1 MTVSQQTSYANV
13 AAFRASTGNPALVFL
28 ATDALSSGIFARL
41 SSAGG
46 VTDDGAVFI
55 IDSDHAA
62 YQRLFTGYV
71 NAGWY
76 GAKCDGVTDDT
87 QALMACDTAAKKL
100 GAWATLPATPSAAII
115 KAQLTLAGDWDF
127 GYLDIDGRTHIQ
139 CLPGT
144 RNDAGGGVWYGI
156 VLTTYGQ
163 RLRNGKLAGNV
174 VSLASA
180 VSAGNVDL
188 TKLPHDA
195 YTNTSGT
202 AVAAVTDPIWA
213 SLVKGGCTLLKTT
226 QPCYLESIEL
236 SSCVVGREDAGTD
249 GHIYATDCSFMGIF
263 SIWNS
268 LSGGDYHFKGCT
280 LQGAIAGYIFGD
292 LAYVGHNGGLQCKF
306 YDCNFGFS
314 PVAFMNVSQYSNA
327 SPPSG
332 TPNGI
337 AGIFDSCNIEN
348 IGECF
353 AYLRP
358 STTATGIVF
367 VNTNLTQWYD
377 VALGSGGASGTD
389 GAWPGYDSNG
399 YRRKYAARW
408 GMIAYLRS
416 LDGDKFAPPTGSPG
430 YPSPKAAL
438 ISDLDAVVW
447 NSRGAT
453 MDIFNDSYDLG
464 NRLDGRVRTTF
475 YDSRGAY
482 EQDAEVLG
490 ALSVRGN
497 MLLNPERNGG
507 LGVAN
512 SLVSGGNW
520 VNGSGSSTVLTPF
533 AFSTLAAPG
542 QPLANLPLT
551 DQMREE
557 LGADPLVIKVNAGA
571 GLFGLPIRGNPL
583 PDKRRMFFKLWIVCP
598 TAGGNIAYN
607 VLASNNVA
615 PVSTVNYLDSTTWN
629 KVKAIDFSAYDSDP
643 ANAGYLSVNFAPT
656 INADYYLAGVMFGPG
671 MPGPYNANE
680 GATWNTG
687 PSLPNDVTTGGLYW
701 PTGGSITKV

>member
-1 MTVSQQTSYANV
+1 MTTSQQTSYASV
-13 AAFRASTGNPALVFL
+13 AAFRVSTGNPTLVLL
-28 ATDALSSGIFARL
+28 ATDALSSGMFARL
-41 SSAGG
+41 SSSSGI
-46 VTDDGAVFI
+46 VDDGAVYV
-55 IDSDHAA
+55 IDADHAA
-62 YQRLFTGYV
+62 YQRLFTGYL

-87 QALMACDTAAKKL
+87 QALSACDTAAKAI
-100 GAWATLPATPSAAII
+100 GAWATLPATASTAIV
-115 KAQLTLAGDWDF
+115 KAQITLTADWDF
-127 GYLDIDGRTHIQ
+127 GYLDINGRTHIQ

-163 RLRNGKLAGNV
+163 RLRNGRLAGNV

-180 VSAGNVDL
+180 ESAGNVAV
-188 TKLPHDA
+188 TALPHDA

-202 AVAAVTDPIWA
+202 AVAAITDPIWA
-213 SLVKGGCTLLKTT
+213 NIVKGGCTLLKTT
-226 QPCYLESIEL
+226 QPCYLDSIEL
-236 SSCVVGREDAGTD
+236 YDCVVGREDAGTD
-249 GHIYATDCSFMGIF
+249 GHIYSTDCSFMGIF

-280 LQGAIAGYIFGD
+280 LQGTIAGHVFGD

-314 PVAFMNVSQYSNA
+314 PVAFMNASQYSSA
-327 SPPSG
+327 SPPGG
-332 TPNGI
+332 TPNGLGAI
-337 AGIFDSCNIEN
+337 LDSCNIEN

-358 STTATGIVF
+358 STTATGVVF
-367 VNTNLTQWYD
+367 VNTNLTQWYT
-377 VALGSGGASGTD
+377 VPLGSGGASGSD

-399 YRRKYAARW
+399 YRRRYAARW
-408 GMIAYLRS
+408 GTIAYIRS
-416 LDGDKFAPPTGSPG
+416 LDGDRFDPPTGSPG
-430 YPSPKAAL
+430 YPSPKTAL
-438 ISDLDAVVW
+438 ITGLDAVVW
-447 NSRGAT
+447 NSRDAT
-453 MDIFNDSYDLG
+453 MDIFNDSYDLV

-475 YDSRGAY
+475 YDGRFAY

-520 VNGSGSSTVLTPF
+520 KNLSGSSTVLTPF
-533 AFSTLAAPG
+533 AFSTLAASG
-542 QPLANLPLT
+542 QPLAGFPLT
-551 DQMREE
+551 AQMHEE
-557 LGADPLVIKVNAGA
+557 LGGNPILIKISAGS
-571 GLFGLPIRGNPL
+571 GLFSLPIRDTPL
-583 PDKRRMFFKLWIVCP
+583 ADTRRMFFKFWIICP

-607 VLASNNVA
+607 ITASNNIL
-615 PVSTVNYLDSTTWN
+615 PVNTAAYLDSTTWN
-629 KVKAIDFSAYDSDP
+629 KVKAIDFSAYDLDP
-643 ANAGYLSVNFAPT
+643 GNAGYLSVNLAPT
-656 INADYYLAGVMFGPG
+656 ISADYYLAGVMFGPG

-680 GATWNTG
+680 GATWNAG
-687 PSLPNDVTTGGLYW
+687 PTSASDVTTGGLYW